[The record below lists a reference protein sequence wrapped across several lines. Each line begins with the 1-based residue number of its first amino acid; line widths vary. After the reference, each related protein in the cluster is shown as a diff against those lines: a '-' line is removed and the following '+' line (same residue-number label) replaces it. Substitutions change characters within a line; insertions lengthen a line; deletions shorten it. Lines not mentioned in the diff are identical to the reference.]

1 MQHVF
6 ITGGAGFICQA
17 LMKRFLERGLRV
29 PIFDSPMRNA
39 MQYFEEPQAVG
50 RLNIIRGDARALPA
64 PKAAVGDAGDSSR
77 GDCRRLWCAGVPV
90 IEDAAL

>member
-64 PKAAVGDAGDSSR
+64 PKAAVGDATRVIHLAAIVG
-77 GDCRRLWCAGVPV
+77 AYGVPV
-90 IEDAAL
+90 IDDATL